1 MALFGLRKQFPKV
14 IEWNDDSAD
23 TLVYRFPMTD
33 RYEIMNGSAITVR
46 PSQCAMFVEQG
57 QISDVLYPGN
67 YKLSTENLPILTKLK
82 SWKYAFESP
91 YKGDVYYVN
100 LKQFPNQKWGTANPV
115 MMRDPDFGMIRLRG
129 YGIFS
134 FKINEPVIFMNEI
147 SGTKQI
153 YRVSDIYEQIK
164 RSVVSVLSDVI
175 AESGI
180 AAMDLA
186 ASYSELAE
194 LARLKLTKEYSFM
207 GIEIALFY
215 IENLS
220 LPEEVEKTLDKRT
233 SIGIL
238 SDKMGTY
245 TQYQAAEA
253 MRDAA
258 RNPGNMSGVGMGLGV
273 GMGVGQL
280 FGDAI
285 KGARDESKPAPVTAV
300 KCPKCKAEVKS
311 TAKFC
316 PECGEKMDASKF
328 CASCGAEIK
337 GAAKFCPECG
347 KNLK

>member
-1 MALFGLRKQFPKV
+1 MAFFGLKKQLPKV
-14 IEWNDDSAD
+14 IEWNDESSD
-23 TLVYRFPMTD
+23 TLIYRYLIPD
-33 RYEIMNGSAITVR
+33 RYEIMNGSAVTVR

-91 YKGDVYYVN
+91 YKGEVYFVN

-134 FKINEPVIFMNEI
+134 FKINEPVVFMNEI
-147 SGTKQI
+147 SGTKQVFK
-153 YRVSDIYEQIK
+153 VSDIYEQIK

-186 ASYSELAE
+186 ASYQELGE
-194 LARLKLTKEYSFM
+194 LARVKLTNEYSYM
-207 GIEIALFY
+207 GLEICLFY

-220 LPEEVEKTLDKRT
+220 LPEEVEKMMDKRT
-233 SIGIL
+233 SMGIL
-238 SDKMGTY
+238 GDKMGTY

-258 RNPGNMSGVGMGLGV
+258 KNPGNMSNVGMGLGV
-273 GMGVGQL
+273 GMGVGQI
-280 FGDAI
+280 FGDVI
-285 KGARDESKPAPVTAV
+285 KNARDEAKPSAVTTA
-300 KCPKCKAEVKS
+300 KCTKCNADVKS
-311 TAKFC
+311 NAKFC
-316 PECGEKMDASKF
+316 PECGERLDSKKF
-328 CASCGAEIK
+328 CPDCGAEIK

-347 KNLK
+347 KKLK